1 MPIYNRIAEF
11 EDEIRGWRQ
20 DIHKH
25 PELRFEEV
33 RTAHIVAT
41 KLKEWGIETHEG
53 IAETGVVG
61 VIKGQ
66 RDNGR
71 AIGIRAD
78 MDALPMQETGDPDY
92 KSIHDGKMHACGH
105 DGHTAI
111 LLGAARYLAETRNFD
126 GTVNLIFQPAEE
138 GGAGAD
144 VMIKEGLF
152 ERFPCDAVYGL
163 HNMPQCP
170 RGTFNIRPGALLA
183 AADRAHIVIRGVGGH
198 AALPNMAKDPVAIG
212 VQIYN
217 AIQSILTR
225 NVDPIRTAVISV
237 TQFHAG
243 TANNV
248 IPDTATLDA
257 SVRTTDAATRALIE
271 QRMAE
276 ICKGTANIHDVEIE
290 FEYTRGYPATI
301 NHEAETRRLVEAA
314 RYVVGDDM
322 VDDNCDLIM
331 GSEDFS
337 FMLEAKPGAYILLGG
352 GDDDHRHSVHH
363 PAFDFNDETLTTGA
377 SLWARLVEQELPRAG
392 S

>member
-11 EDEIRGWRQ
+11 EDEIRAWRQ

-25 PELRFEEV
+25 PELCFEEV
-33 RTAHIVAT
+33 RTADIVAS

-53 IAETGVVG
+53 IAKTGVVG

-66 RDNGR
+66 HDNGR

-78 MDALPMQETGDPDY
+78 MDALPMQEMGNPEY

-138 GGAGAD
+138 GGGGGD
-144 VMIKEGLF
+144 VMVKEGLF

-163 HNMPQCP
+163 HNLPNYP
-170 RGTFNIRPGALLA
+170 KGTFNIRPGALLA

-198 AALPNMAKDPVAIG
+198 AALPNMSKDPISIG

-217 AIQSILTR
+217 AVQAIVAR
-225 NVDPIRTAVISV
+225 NIDPIHMAVISI

-248 IPDTATLDA
+248 IPDTATLTA
-257 SVRTTDAATRALIE
+257 SVRTTDPATRALIE

-276 ICKGTANIHDVEIE
+276 ICRGTANIHDVEIE
-290 FEYTRGYPATI
+290 LEYTRGYPATV
-301 NHEAETRRLVEAA
+301 NHEAETKRLAEAA
-314 RYVVGDDM
+314 RYVVGDAM
-322 VDDNCDLIM
+322 VDDNCDPLM

-337 FMLEAKPGAYILLGG
+337 FMLEAKPGAFIFLGG
-352 GDDDHRHSVHH
+352 GDESHCHSVHH
-363 PAFDFNDETLTTGA
+363 PEFDFNDETLTTGA